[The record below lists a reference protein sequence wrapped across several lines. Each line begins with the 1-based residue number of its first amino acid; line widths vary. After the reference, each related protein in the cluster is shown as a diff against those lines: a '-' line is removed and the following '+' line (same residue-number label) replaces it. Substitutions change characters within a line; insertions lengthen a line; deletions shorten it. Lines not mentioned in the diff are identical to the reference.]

1 MGTRAD
7 FYIGEGV
14 EAVWLGS
21 ISSDGY
27 PENIS
32 FDLLAAESETEFIN
46 EINKHIRPIKN
57 FKNPKQGW
65 PWKWENSNV
74 TDYTYS
80 FINNKVMISVF
91 GSSWIDA
98 LAYFQKKELINGL
111 EEQRDNSSDE
121 QFDILSLKIE
131 QLSSSLQTKTKVL
144 MPNMKDNIKQNI
156 QH

>member
-32 FDLLAAESETEFIN
+32 FDLLTAESETEFIQ
-46 EINKHIRPIKN
+46 EINNHITPIKN

-65 PWKWENSNV
+65 PWKWENSNM
-74 TDYTYS
+74 TDYTYAL
-80 FINNKVMISVF
+80 INNKVMISVF

-121 QFDILSLKIE
+121 QFDISLKID
-131 QLSSSLQTKTKVL
+131 QLSSSLHTKTKVL
-144 MPNMKDNIKQNI
+144 MPNMKNTISQGI
-156 QH
+156 RH